1 MCWLNSEDMDKAF
14 SSLATAIE
22 SALSAR
28 GIPRGSR
35 VWLAVSGGLDSMALL
50 HAAALVDGD
59 FGVVHVDHGLRAES
73 AEDLAF
79 VRAAAGQLGLAFRSH
94 TVQGLA
100 DSAARIAA
108 TLSGAAPKLCFI
120 GAWFACSHE
129 SKPSYA

>member
-1 MCWLNSEDMDKAF
+1 
-14 SSLATAIE
+14 
-22 SALSAR
+22 
-28 GIPRGSR
+28 
-35 VWLAVSGGLDSMALL
+35 MALL

-100 DSAARIAA
+100 DSSARKKWGVEAAARAARYAWIAEVA
-108 TLSGAAPKLCFI
+108 GPDGTVLTAHHADDQRETRLLHLLRGSRPEAMTGMAA
-120 GAWFACSHE
+120 
-129 SKPSYA
+129 